1 MGHGRRNNG
10 KRSLM
15 ITGLLTF
22 LFFFAII
29 GCVLYG
35 RKLIRTEKVDA
46 VFGNPER
53 AQGGIHW
60 VIVGSSFLLL
70 VWLYYSWDIAKSFF
84 PKSANELCQVG
95 KVNESLLSLK
105 YLFPIDERQLKST
118 SVIETESEN
127 LNKIT
132 IEIEKSGIEN
142 QDKSNLLNFVS
153 QTKNTI
159 PLLTNEQLL
168 NNDTREQIKLINK
181 KIINLTENFKRSDYP
196 NESTEQEL
204 ERIEAA
210 KEEGSWKASSTSIEN
225 TIEIPFI
232 PKTKRGLKFQA
243 AATELNLIS
252 DEFFELKNHNEQ
264 YTSALEKLKKEI
276 KDYRSNLSSSK
287 EISSS
292 LAKDILKIA
301 RRIEYASI
309 FPPNTLDDMQASII
323 NFDNLQKKEQGGLRW
338 VDLLLFPSGTI
349 ISSGPS
355 CSEQGSGRWL
365 PKPSD
370 TLNKFTLMLNPNV
383 GYKQIPLIWYEMM
396 DVSKIIGFLIPD
408 WFADILPGEYPV
420 HDEQGEVKPNFK
432 SKVLSFV
439 TGDFNLFKIPI
450 PTGHIWDSFLRVFLG
465 LVAGI
470 IVGVPLGL
478 FMGLNR
484 FAKGFFDPLIE
495 LYRPVPPLAWAP
507 LVISVLGIDNLG
519 KVFLLFMVSLSIMI
533 ISARAGASGTQLSKI
548 HAAHSLG
555 ASKWQILRH
564 VIFPN
569 SLPEILTGIRVATGM
584 CWGTLVAAEFLAGTT
599 GVGFVENVAKKYF
612 QYEVIWITI
621 FIMGMLGLI
630 FDITIR
636 KIIDKTIP
644 WRGKG

>member
-1 MGHGRRNNG
+1 
-10 KRSLM
+10 M
-15 ITGLLTF
+15 ITGFLTF
-22 LFFFAII
+22 VFFFAIV

-35 RKLIRTEKVDA
+35 RKLIKTEKVDA

-53 AQGGIHW
+53 AQGGLHW

-70 VWLYYSWDIAKSFF
+70 VWLYYSWDMAKSFF

-95 KVNESLLSLK
+95 KVDESLLSLK
-105 YLFPIDERQLKST
+105 YLFPIEERQLKST
-118 SVIETESEN
+118 SVIETETKN
-127 LNKIT
+127 LDKI
-132 IEIEKSGIEN
+132 ILLIEKSNNVEDQN
-142 QDKSNLLNFVS
+142 KNKLLDFVA

-159 PLLTNEQLL
+159 PLLTEENLL
-168 NNDTREQIKLINK
+168 ENQTKEQINSITK
-181 KIINLTENFKRSDYP
+181 KINNLADNFIKKDYP
-196 NESTEQEL
+196 YEKPEDETK
-204 ERIEAA
+204 RIELA
-210 KEEGSWKASSTSIEN
+210 KQEGNWGASSTSLDN
-225 TIEIPFI
+225 AVEIPSV
-232 PKTKRGLKFQA
+232 PKTKKGLKFQA
-243 AATELNLIS
+243 AAEELNIIS
-252 DEFFELKNHNEQ
+252 DEFFELRNHNTQ
-264 YTSALEKLKKEI
+264 YAVALENLKNEI
-276 KDYRSNLSSSK
+276 KEFRSQFDDSNEITSSF
-287 EISSS
+287 
-292 LAKDILKIA
+292 AKDVLKIA

-309 FPPNTLDDMQASII
+309 FPPQTLIEMQASIV
-323 NFDNLQKKEQGGLRW
+323 NFDKLQKKEQGGLKW
-338 VDLLLFPSGTI
+338 VDFFLFPSGTI
-349 ISSGPS
+349 MSSGPS
-355 CSEQGSGRWL
+355 CTEQGSGRWL

-370 TLNKFTLMLNPNV
+370 TLNKFALMLNPNV
-383 GYKQIPLIWYEMM
+383 GFKQIPLIWYEMM
-396 DVSKIIGFLIPD
+396 DVGKIIGFVLPD
-408 WFADILPGEYPV
+408 WIADILPGQYPV
-420 HDEQGEVKPNFK
+420 HNEKGEIKPNFK
-432 SKVLSFV
+432 SKVLNVV
-439 TGDFNLFKIPI
+439 TGDFELFKIPI

-465 LVAGI
+465 LVTGI

-478 FMGLNR
+478 YMGLNR

-507 LVISVLGIDNLG
+507 LVISVLGIDNFG

-555 ASKWQILRH
+555 ASKWQILRY

-621 FIMGMLGLI
+621 FIMGMLGLL

>member
-1 MGHGRRNNG
+1 
-10 KRSLM
+10 M
-15 ITGLLTF
+15 ITGFLTF
-22 LFFFAII
+22 LFFFAIVGSI
-29 GCVLYG
+29 LYG
-35 RKLIRTEKVDA
+35 RKLIKTEKVDA

-53 AQGGIHW
+53 SKGGFHW

-105 YLFPIDERQLKST
+105 YLFPIHERQLKST
-118 SVIETESEN
+118 SVIETETEN
-127 LNKIT
+127 LNNTILEINKSDKINNLN
-132 IEIEKSGIEN
+132 K
-142 QDKSNLLNFVS
+142 DKLINFVEK
-153 QTKNTI
+153 TKSTI
-159 PLLTNEQLL
+159 PLLTNEKLL
-168 NNDTREQIKLINK
+168 NNETKEQIKIVTGKIN
-181 KIINLTENFKRSDYP
+181 NLSKDFARIDYP
-196 NESTEQEL
+196 NESPEEKNK
-204 ERIEAA
+204 RIKASE
-210 KEEGSWKASSTSIEN
+210 EEGTWSASSTSVEN
-225 TIEIPFI
+225 TIEIPSI

-243 AATELNLIS
+243 AAVELNLIS
-252 DEFFELKNHNEQ
+252 DQFFELRNHNQQ
-264 YTSALEKLKKEI
+264 YLITLENLKKDI
-276 KDYRSNLSSSK
+276 RNYRSELSPSE

-292 LAKDILKIA
+292 FAKDILKIA

-309 FPPNTLDDMQASII
+309 FPPNTLKEMQSSIV
-323 NFDNLQKKEQGGLRW
+323 NFDEVQKKEQGGLRW
-338 VDLLLFPSGTI
+338 VDILLFPSGTI

-370 TLNKFTLMLNPNV
+370 TVNKFALMLNPNV
-383 GYKQIPLIWYEMM
+383 GFKQIPLIWYEMM
-396 DVSKIIGFLIPD
+396 DVSKIVGFLLPD
-408 WFADILPGEYPV
+408 WFADVLPGKYPV
-420 HDEQGEVKPNFK
+420 HNQKGEIEPNFK

-439 TGDFNLFKIPI
+439 TGDFDLFKIPI

-478 FMGLNR
+478 YMGLNR

-621 FIMGMLGLI
+621 FIMGMLGLV